1 MAASAA
7 SPSLPSSTH
16 HPVEIDTSVA
26 HASRIYDYLLG
37 GTNNFGVDREAAER
51 MAAAFYGGIDV
62 PRADVRANRAFLV
75 RTVRYLTTD
84 AGIRQFLDI
93 GTGIPNDDNVHAVAQ
108 QLAPESRIVYVDH
121 DPVVLAHAHKLLR
134 GSPEGRTAYID
145 GDLRDPKT
153 ILGQARA
160 TLDFDRPVGLM
171 LVGVLHY
178 LPDSDNPYG
187 IMEQLVEPLPAG
199 SYVALSHLAIDILP
213 DEMLP
218 IADLIDE
225 AERTIQLA
233 FETVVLRTRSDVDRF
248 LIDELDVL
256 EPGLR
261 PLHEWPLTGPQA
273 PPPGKEIPVYAAIA
287 RKARDSV

>member
-1 MAASAA
+1 VSERPPKSHDSERDPA
-7 SPSLPSSTH
+7 
-16 HPVEIDTSVA
+16 EIDTTA
-26 HASRIYDYLLG
+26 IHAARVYDYMLG
-37 GTNNFGVDREAAER
+37 GTTNFEVDRAAAEVLT
-51 MAAAFYGGIDV
+51 AFIPGGLETASIG
-62 PRADVRANRAFLV
+62 VRANRAFLRHSMRCMV
-75 RTVRYLTTD
+75 D

-121 DPVVLAHAHKLLR
+121 DPVVLAHAHLLLQ
-134 GSPEGRTAYID
+134 GTPEGRTAYID
-145 GDLRDPKT
+145 GDLRDPKA

-171 LVGVLHY
+171 LVAVLHY
-178 LPDSDNPYG
+178 LPDRDNPYG
-187 IMEQLVEPLPAG
+187 IMEQLVEALPAG

-218 IADLIDE
+218 LADLIDE

-233 FETVVLRTRSDVDRF
+233 YETVVLRTRGEVARF
-248 LIDELDVL
+248 LLPELEVL
-256 EPGLR
+256 DPGLR

-287 RKARDSV
+287 HKPRA